1 MKFSQYPF
9 NVPDVP
15 KIQKQLTKYI
25 EQFKNAKDTNA
36 ASRVMRKISKYVDDF
51 VTDAVIISVKFSQD
65 SRNEEYVKA
74 QEYVD
79 HHFPYLSALMNEY
92 NKLLVA
98 SPFRAELEK
107 KWGSYLFKMIETQL
121 KTFDPSIIELLQKE
135 SQLTNEYSKLI
146 ASAQIKFD
154 GEVYNIPQMGK
165 FTQDK
170 NRDVRKRASA
180 AVVKFFEEN
189 NDELGR
195 IYHELVQVRHA
206 MAVKLG
212 YKNFIELGYLKLGRL
227 DYTAKEVAG
236 YRDQIYREVVP
247 LAHKLYRTSLRRAG
261 IKSPRHYDLNQSF
274 SDGNPVP
281 LGDSKYLV
289 KAATKMYDELSPETG
304 EFFRFMVDKELLDLD
319 ARPGKRGGGYMTYFP
334 RYQAPFIFA
343 NFNGTAGDVD
353 TLTHE
358 VGHAYQG
365 YESRHIKVSEYRQPT
380 LEACEIH
387 SMSMEFF
394 AWPWMESMFDDA
406 DKYRLSHLEGT
417 IKFLPYGV
425 AVDEFQEGVYAN
437 PEMTH
442 EERCAMWREIEKKY
456 LPIRNYKG
464 APFLEKGTFWLRQS
478 HIFSSPFYYIDY
490 TLAQVV
496 AFQFATEMWKN
507 RDRAWN
513 KYVKLC
519 RLGGRYPFVEL
530 LAKAK
535 LRNPFEDGNVRRVI
549 TPLKR
554 KLKELTQ
561 VLESKYD

>member
-1 MKFSQYPF
+1 MKFSDYPF
-9 NVPDVP
+9 VIPDIE

-25 EQFKNAKDTNA
+25 GDFKNAKDANA
-36 ASRVMRKISKYVDDF
+36 ASRVMRKIASYIDDF

-79 HHFPYLSALMNEY
+79 HHFPYLSALLNEY

-98 SPFRAELEK
+98 TPFRAELEK
-107 KWGSYLFKMIETQL
+107 KWGSYLFAMIENQL
-121 KTFDPSIIELLQKE
+121 KIFDPAIIELLQKE
-135 SQLTNEYSKLI
+135 SLLTNEYSKLI
-146 ASAQIKFD
+146 AGAQIKFD

-165 FTQDK
+165 FTQHKD
-170 NRDVRKRASA
+170 RDIRKRASA
-180 AVVKFFEEN
+180 AVVKFFEK
-189 NDELGR
+189 NDAELGR

-206 MAVKLG
+206 MALKLG
-212 YKNFIELGYLKLGRL
+212 YKNYIELGYLKLGRL
-227 DYTAKEVAG
+227 DYTAKEVAD
-236 YRDQIYREVVP
+236 YRAQIYREVVP

-261 IKSPRHYDLNQSF
+261 IKTPRYYDLNQDF

-281 LGDSKYLV
+281 LGNSEYLV

-304 EFFRFMVDKELLDLD
+304 EFFRFMVEKELLDLD

-365 YESRHIKVSEYRQPT
+365 YESRHIKVGEYRQPT

-394 AWPWMESMFDDA
+394 AWPWMESFFDDA

-442 EERCAMWREIEKKY
+442 DQRKAMWREIEKKY
-456 LPIRNYKG
+456 LPIRKYTGLNY
-464 APFLEKGTFWLRQS
+464 LEKGTYWLRQG
-478 HIFSSPFYYIDY
+478 HIFTSPFYYIDY
-490 TLAQVV
+490 TLAQVL
-496 AFQFATEMWKN
+496 AFQFATEMFKN
-507 RDRAWN
+507 REKAWK

-519 RLGGRYPFVEL
+519 KLGGRYPFVEL
-530 LAKAK
+530 LEHAN
-535 LRNPFEDGNVRRVI
+535 LRNPFIEGNVKKVI
-549 TPLKR
+549 VPLKK
-554 KLKELTQ
+554 KLKELN
-561 VLESKYD
+561 EEFA